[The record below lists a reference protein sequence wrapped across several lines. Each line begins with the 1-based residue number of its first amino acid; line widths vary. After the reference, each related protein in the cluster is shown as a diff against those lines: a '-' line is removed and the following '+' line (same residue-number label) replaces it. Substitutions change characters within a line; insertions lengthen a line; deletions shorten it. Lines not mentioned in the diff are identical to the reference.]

1 MSQEQPGVEIVEG
14 GLEDVETV
22 FAITRAVFHD
32 HGDGTAP
39 VEPRSE
45 QERTELEVK
54 LRRLHKRIEEHA
66 ATIFLAQVDGRSVG
80 FSIGYE
86 SEPGLYYYWLSAVLA
101 EHRRRGIGKLLL
113 HAQIDDARQREFDA
127 IWFAADNEAV
137 DMIIMG
143 LHEGFRIVK
152 AEYSA
157 QHECVMVHM
166 QKALK

>member
-1 MSQEQPGVEIVEG
+1 MSQEQQTISIVEG

-22 FAITRAVFHD
+22 FAITRAVFHG
-32 HGDGTAP
+32 HGDGTPP

-45 QERTELEVK
+45 REGTELEVK
-54 LRRLHKRIEEHA
+54 RRRVARRIEEHA
-66 ATIFLAQVDGRSVG
+66 ATIFLAHTDGRPVG

-101 EHRRRGIGKLLL
+101 DYQRRGIGKMLL
-113 HAQIDDARQREFDA
+113 HAQIEAAREREFDA

-137 DMIIMG
+137 DMIIIG
-143 LHEGFRIVK
+143 LHEGFRIVR

-166 QKALK
+166 QKSLK